1 MATTVSREPKTTLRA
16 NKNPF
21 PSGFTLVEVL
31 LVLAIIAMVMS
42 IGLPAISRVTM
53 HRLNSTTRQFV
64 GLIRTVRNDAILL
77 NQTHRLAIN
86 LDKNTYWVENQTKDG
101 LLSEVPEV
109 TKSSKKGEPPPS
121 NFSISPKYSKE
132 PKNMP
137 GGVVFSGVYKERE
150 GNQKEGIIYIHF
162 FPNGFNDQA
171 ILYLAKE
178 GAPETAYSLVI
189 RPTSGRVDIVHE
201 TIKDF
206 NGATH

>member
-1 MATTVSREPKTTLRA
+1 
-16 NKNPF
+16 
-21 PSGFTLVEVL
+21 
-31 LVLAIIAMVMS
+31 MVMA

-86 LDKNTYWVENQTKDG
+86 LDKKTYWVENQTKGG
-101 LLSEVPEV
+101 LLSEVPEER
-109 TKSSKKGEPPPS
+109 KGSKKGEPPPS
-121 NFSISPKYSKE
+121 NFSIAGKYSKE
-132 PKNMP
+132 PKSMP
-137 GGVVFSGVYKERE
+137 GGVEFNGVYKERE
-150 GNQKEGIIYIHF
+150 GNRTEGTIYIHF

-171 ILYLAKE
+171 ILYLCKE
-178 GAPETAYSLVI
+178 GAPETTYSLVI

-206 NGATH
+206 NAAIH